1 VVAACTFSGVFWGMR
16 RDGVRLGIDI
26 LGEEVIFFDQPVH
39 LEPVVETV
47 FVAGIMRAGVG
58 SFLDVGNVF

>member
-1 VVAACTFSGVFWGMR
+1 MVVACTFSGTFGSMR
-16 RDGVRLGIDI
+16 RDGVRFGIDVF
-26 LGEEVIFFDQPVH
+26 GEEVVFFDQPVH

>member
-1 VVAACTFSGVFWGMR
+1 MR